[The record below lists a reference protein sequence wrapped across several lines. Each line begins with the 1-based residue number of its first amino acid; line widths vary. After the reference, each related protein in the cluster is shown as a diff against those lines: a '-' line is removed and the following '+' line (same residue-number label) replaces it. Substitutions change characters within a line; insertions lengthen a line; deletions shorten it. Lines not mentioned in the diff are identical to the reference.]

1 MISIP
6 NFNNST
12 SLNYLPLNQINNN
25 NTNAFFSTQSG
36 IQLKQPQS
44 SFLSD
49 SIICAENNTN
59 NSGNNASGSDE
70 HAANYSNSFGT
81 AGSFYSNYEASQL
94 QSNKS
99 ENETLNRFYSQ
110 SGLSHIDH
118 THNQFG
124 AGGSKVNQVPLLNPL
139 YPNGYY
145 RYEQSGFN
153 PAQHFHF
160 NKSIDSHESN
170 IQFDPASTGGTS
182 YFDSLRYSANF
193 QDQTAL
199 SSLSKIEN
207 DKLKSIKKGSESV
220 SNGDIGEKNAKSN
233 YLTKAS
239 SLSNSMSF

>member
-25 NTNAFFSTQSG
+25 TNGFFSTQPG
-36 IQLKQPQS
+36 IQIKQQQS
-44 SFLSD
+44 SFLAET
-49 SIICAENNTN
+49 INCAESNTN

-70 HAANYSNSFGT
+70 HAANYPNSFGS

-99 ENETLNRFYSQ
+99 DNDTLNRFYNQ
-110 SGLSHIDH
+110 TGLSHIDH
-118 THNQFG
+118 TQNQFG

-145 RYEQSGFN
+145 RYEQPSFN

-170 IQFDPASTGGTS
+170 IQFDPASGGNS

-207 DKLKSIKKGSESV
+207 DKLKSSKKGNENV
-220 SNGDIGEKNAKSN
+220 PNGDIGEKNAKSN

-239 SLSNSMSF
+239 SLSNSMGF